1 MLRRAAVQLWCG
13 SPLHN
18 CSLKQRGLPHMTTQY
33 KNHSRKRTPWDCNT
47 SLSPMETFIESKYL
61 DSYDYKHPLLK
72 KQWRLICLIPMKWHV
87 AKDVPPLILRKK
99 ALPKMVFKD
108 IIATSAR
115 DILMSLKELCLIIT
129 RLQYPNGL
137 NSVWVFSDMRVSI

>member
-1 MLRRAAVQLWCG
+1 
-13 SPLHN
+13 
-18 CSLKQRGLPHMTTQY
+18 MTTQY

-47 SLSPMETFIESKYL
+47 SLSPMETFIKSKYL
-61 DSYDYKHPLLK
+61 DSYDYKHPFIKETMEADLLNSYEVTCCKRCASTDFK
-72 KQWRLICLIPMKWHV
+72 KKGFT
-87 AKDVPPLILRKK
+87 
-99 ALPKMVFKD
+99 KMVFKD

-115 DILMSLKELCLIIT
+115 DILMSLQELCLIIT

>member
-1 MLRRAAVQLWCG
+1 MIERYSIQTLISNSSIEKLISEYVIDL
-13 SPLHN
+13 SN
-18 CSLKQRGLPHMTTQY
+18 CQ
-33 KNHSRKRTPWDCNT
+33 
-47 SLSPMETFIESKYL
+47 
-61 DSYDYKHPLLK
+61 
-72 KQWRLICLIPMKWHV
+72 
-87 AKDVPPLILRKK
+87 
-99 ALPKMVFKD
+99 